1 MKFNFKKILSRKSTE
16 DVKPEIT
23 IPVETPTELKVV
35 PEEIKLSPP
44 SEVEEPIKI
53 EPNSIDLE
61 GHVEPVEDTN
71 FIDGSQ
77 EDLESS
83 ETLPESSPV
92 ETELKGDDYRKPA
105 KDKRKIIL
113 KYTNLSGVASYIFY
127 SGPLA
132 IIIGKKNNIYK
143 QKIKKMNK
151 FFICRLGL
159 FELDSDF
166 EYRFKKQS
174 VSFFNSHETEIDK
187 TIIKKVERLYRRKE
201 DNELIEYLKE
211 LEPKIKDIDFKGDVY
226 QAMHDMCLAQK
237 HLAIDLD
244 TEKYLYGHIAYNP
257 RSIKMAKEFVHHG
270 KLAIE
275 SLSPRMN
282 KMAIPLIVVMAV
294 MIGFAIVAQHLS
306 EWMTD
311 MINFFQHAIH

>member
-1 MKFNFKKILSRKSTE
+1 MKINFKKLLSRKSKE
-16 DVKPEIT
+16 DIKPESSIQAENT
-23 IPVETPTELKVV
+23 AELKVV
-35 PEEIKLSPP
+35 PEEIQLSPP
-44 SEVEEPIKI
+44 SNIEEPVIVESRP
-53 EPNSIDLE
+53 EPDHIA
-61 GHVEPVEDTN
+61 EPEETN

-83 ETLPESSPV
+83 ETLPEPDNNNKPI
-92 ETELKGDDYRKPA
+92 KGDDYRKP
-105 KDKRKIIL
+105 KIDKRKILL
-113 KYTNLSGVASYIFY
+113 KYASLTGVVSYIFY

-143 QKIKKMNK
+143 QKVKKMNK

-174 VSFFNSHETEIDK
+174 VSFFNSHETELDK
-187 TIIKKVERLYRRKE
+187 TIVQKIETLYKKKN
-201 DNELIEYLKE
+201 DNELIDYLKE

-226 QAMHDMCLAQK
+226 QAMHDLCLAQK

-294 MIGFAIVAQHLS
+294 MIGLAIVAQHLS
-306 EWMTD
+306 EWVNN
-311 MINFFQHAIH
+311 MITFVQHAIH